1 MSSSK
6 FIRLLRRQQSSK
18 NIVKLSELSYRLR
31 QDGLRPEIV
40 CDLNPVLSWLWPDQS
55 SNDLEEDLDI
65 LACKVNHFVQAM
77 RYVGCEPVFFIESAI
92 GCDQTDFQLLLPS
105 LREEYL
111 NRLTVQFRSTQL
123 TYLLKPLL
131 FIQAEMTLIN
141 LNVKVI
147 RCHGNTLSEVYAYAL
162 QQHVCGVLSTNP
174 DFFLLTDCCFIDLAE
189 FDLKKTLRHQNAINS
204 QPLDIFYAT
213 TSIDTLLLE
222 LNISKEQ
229 LIDVAILSG
238 NIYTHRLNILYK
250 LASYLGLKED
260 SIDELLKYVRKRKSP
275 IFEEDIQLAHLCEVN
290 PDYQRAVTRSYH
302 LYLSPQQFS
311 APSPINSLSYWVSK
325 RMQDHQMSS
334 ITYAVVNSNSYW
346 RRMVFESIAVGRQS
360 IHCLLVPFRKVFYK
374 LLGIEN
380 VSEYGCTSS
389 KLFTKTDIFVPVEQ
403 NDPDVILQQ
412 ILDIQVL
419 PLGQKLYIA
428 FNLLIHKE
436 IVVQSSLLQTLS
448 LDSVTDGTLV
458 KHAILCLSLYI
469 YGQYLAQL
477 PNELNG
483 LLQFIFTHQVGI
495 PTLVT
500 RRPCERSLII
510 SSWFSYLLETV
521 YHVFEVLDLDYHLPQ
536 PKEVFLPSTA
546 AKVISCCLDTFEQDP
561 SCTTHMASTI
571 LCLSSVKTFR
581 SSCLPSSLSA
591 SGLHPQALLELFHK
605 AIIDVEAHLSQV
617 KCHNDLLTIL
627 LMYHLPGYQVC

>member
-1 MSSSK
+1 MSSNK

-18 NIVKLSELSYRLR
+18 KIVKLSELSYRLR

-40 CDLNPVLSWLWPDQS
+40 CDLNAILSWLWPDQLS
-55 SNDLEEDLDI
+55 SDLEEDLDTMVS
-65 LACKVNHFVQAM
+65 KVNHFVQTM
-77 RYVGCEPVFFIESAI
+77 RYIGCEPVFFVESAI
-92 GCDQTDFQLLLPS
+92 GCDQTDFHLLLPS

-111 NRLTVQFRSTQL
+111 NRLTFQSHYTQL

-141 LNVKVI
+141 LNIKVI
-147 RCHGNTLSEVYAYAL
+147 RCHGNTVSEVYAYAL
-162 QQHVCGVLSTNP
+162 QQQVCGILSTNP
-174 DFFLLTDCCFIDLAE
+174 DFLLLTDCCFIDLAE
-189 FDLKKTLRHQNAINS
+189 FDLKKALRHQNAINS
-204 QPLDIFYAT
+204 QPLDILYAI
-213 TSIDTLLLE
+213 TSIDTLLLD

-260 SIDELLKYVRKRKSP
+260 TIDELLRYVRKRESP
-275 IFEEDIQLAHLCEVN
+275 IFEEDAQLAHLCEVN

-302 LYLSPQQFS
+302 LYLSPQQLS
-311 APSPINSLSYWVSK
+311 APSPINSLSYWVSR

-334 ITYAVVNSNSYW
+334 ITYAVVNSTCYW
-346 RRMVFESIAVGRQS
+346 RRMVFENIAVGRES

-374 LLGIEN
+374 LLGVEK
-380 VSEYGCTSS
+380 VSEYGCTSGKS
-389 KLFTKTDIFVPVEQ
+389 FTKTDIFVPVEE
-403 NDPDVILQQ
+403 NDPDIILQQ

-419 PLGQKLYIA
+419 SLGQKLYIA
-428 FNLLIHKE
+428 FKLLLDKE
-436 IVVQSSLLQTLS
+436 IVVQTSLLQTLS

-458 KHAILCLSLYI
+458 KHAILCLSLHI
-469 YGQYLAQL
+469 YGQYLARL

-495 PTLVT
+495 STLVPSK
-500 RRPCERSLII
+500 PCERSLVI
-510 SSWFSYLLETV
+510 SSWFSHLLETI
-521 YHVFEVLDLDYHLPQ
+521 YHVFEVLDLDYYLPQ
-536 PKEVFLPSTA
+536 PKEIFLPLTA
-546 AKVISCCLDTFEQDP
+546 AKVIACYLNTFEQDP
-561 SCTTHMASTI
+561 SCTTHMSSTI

-591 SGLHPQALLELFHK
+591 NSLHPQALLELFHK
-605 AIIDVEAHLSQV
+605 ASIDVETHLSQV
-617 KCHNDLLTIL
+617 NITDLQTIL
-627 LMYHLPGYQVC
+627 LMYHLPGYQVY